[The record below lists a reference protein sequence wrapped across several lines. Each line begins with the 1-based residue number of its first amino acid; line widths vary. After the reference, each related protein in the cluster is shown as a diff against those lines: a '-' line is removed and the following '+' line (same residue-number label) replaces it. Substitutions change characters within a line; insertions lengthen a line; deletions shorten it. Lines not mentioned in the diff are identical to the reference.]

1 MAKKAEKLKQN
12 NRKTSFLS
20 DNFSKLKK
28 TSSSE
33 KSPQKTEIS
42 SKKSFLLIF
51 YLKSLFRRKE
61 IHKSIEKILRR

>member
-42 SKKSFLLIF
+42 
-51 YLKSLFRRKE
+51 RRKE